1 MVGSS
6 LGIDV
11 LARVLDAANLRHQV
25 IAQNVA
31 NVNTPN
37 YHRLTV
43 TFEDDLAR
51 VLKVGGD
58 PGTVRPHTV
67 EAADGAD
74 RADGNTVDVDQE
86 MGQMSDNSLL
96 YSAAAQVMASRLA
109 TLRSA
114 ITGR

>member
-11 LARVLDAANLRHQV
+11 LARVLDAASLRHQA

-37 YHRLTV
+37 YRRLAV
-43 TFEDDLAR
+43 AFEDDLAR
-51 VLKVGGD
+51 ALKAGSGA
-58 PGTVRPHTV
+58 GAVRPHTV
-67 EAADGAD
+67 EAAGAAE
-74 RADGNTVDVDQE
+74 RADGNSVDVDLE
-86 MGQMSDNSLL
+86 MAQLAKNGLL
-96 YSAAAQVMASRLA
+96 YSAASQIMASRLA

-114 ITGR
+114 ISGR

>member
-11 LARVLDAANLRHQV
+11 LARVLDAASLRHRA

-43 TFEDDLAR
+43 NFEDDLTH
-51 VLKVGGD
+51 VLKAGGD
-58 PGTVRPHTV
+58 PGAVKPRTV
-67 EAADGAD
+67 EAADGTE
-74 RADGNTVDVDQE
+74 RADGNTVDIDQE
-86 MGQMSDNSLL
+86 MGQLSDNGLL
-96 YSAAAQVMASRLA
+96 YSAAAQIMASRIA

>member
-11 LARVLDAANLRHQV
+11 LARVLDTAGLRHQA

-37 YHRLTV
+37 YRRLTV
-43 TFEDDLAR
+43 TFEDDLTR
-51 VLKVGGD
+51 VLKAGGD
-58 PGTVRPHTV
+58 PGTVRPRTV
-67 EAADGAD
+67 ETAGGAE
-74 RADGNTVDVDQE
+74 RADGNTVDIDLE
-86 MGQMSDNSLL
+86 MAQLAKNSLL
-96 YSAAAQVMASRLA
+96 YSAAAQIMASRLG